1 LIKEIIQFLKIKMDR
16 VIHDLL
22 DKNKCNKIKIVFGNK
37 SESFLIDKDIP
48 NDIFTQLLEDLIQ
61 KHNFN
66 EINRSV
72 YKKNNKYLIVQ
83 GEKEKK
89 ATKEIVKEY
98 KLEEHCLISMYDEE
112 EIEEILFP
120 CNKDYDIE
128 VKQKVFSIN
137 INSLTC
143 RFIEEG
149 EFRFIETIIENN
161 AYREDSL
168 KNLNKIFLR
177 YEELIQKQFE
187 SSDNE

>member
-1 LIKEIIQFLKIKMDR
+1 MDR

-48 NDIFTQLLEDLIQ
+48 NDIFTELLEDLIQ

-72 YKKNNKYLIVQ
+72 YKKNNKYLVVQ

-89 ATKEIVKEY
+89 ATKEIVNEY
-98 KLEEHCLISMYDEE
+98 KLEEQCLISVYDEE

-137 INSLTC
+137 INSLTF

-149 EFRFIETIIENN
+149 EFKFIEAIIENN

-177 YEELIQKQFE
+177 YDELIQKQFE

>member
-1 LIKEIIQFLKIKMDR
+1 MDR

-48 NDIFTQLLEDLIQ
+48 NDIFTELLEDLIQ

-72 YKKNNKYLIVQ
+72 YKKNNKYLVVQ

-98 KLEEHCLISMYDEE
+98 KLEEHCLISLYDEE
-112 EIEEILFP
+112 VIEEIQFP

-137 INSLTC
+137 INSLTF

-149 EFRFIETIIENN
+149 EFRFIEAIIENN